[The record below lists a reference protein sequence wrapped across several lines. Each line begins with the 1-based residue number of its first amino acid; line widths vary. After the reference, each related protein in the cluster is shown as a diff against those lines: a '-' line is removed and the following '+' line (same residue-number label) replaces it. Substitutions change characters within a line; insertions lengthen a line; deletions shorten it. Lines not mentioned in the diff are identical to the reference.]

1 MDVTLAAG
9 GRHLQ
14 AHKVVLSACSEYFQS
29 VFAANPC
36 QHPVV
41 ILKDVAFEDLETVV
55 KFMYHGIVNVSSDK
69 LPAVLNTADALQI
82 KGLEKTNELM
92 APYLASGS
100 GSLSR
105 SSQNLLSVPGHGSTR
120 QPSTESMPEY
130 LQRSRS
136 DAGYYPH
143 RALSAESRGLSFDS
157 RLEVARPKR
166 VLTPPLSP
174 SHSHEHLS
182 GNFARKKFRAR
193 SENTSSSFST
203 SVEQSREE
211 SPTSGSGAGAKLE
224 VTPASH
230 PVSPSRPGASSDS
243 SSYHTDTEHIA
254 KKKRAMF
261 QVSFLFFQISI

>member
-1 MDVTLAAG
+1 MYCVLQAESLVDVTLAAG

-36 QHPVV
+36 QVRCSCAVHGHDIAPSLQHPVV
-41 ILKDVAFEDLETVV
+41 ILKDVAFDDLETVV

-92 APYLASGS
+92 APYLAGA
-100 GSLSR
+100 GGGAR
-105 SSQNLLSVPGHGSTR
+105 AGADHRNLLSVPGAGR

-143 RALSAESRGLSFDS
+143 RAHSADTGES
-157 RLEVARPKR
+157 
-166 VLTPPLSP
+166 
-174 SHSHEHLS
+174 S
-182 GNFARKKFRAR
+182 GRTAAAVTRCPQ
-193 SENTSSSFST
+193 E
-203 SVEQSREE
+203 
-211 SPTSGSGAGAKLE
+211 PE
-224 VTPASH
+224 VTASTLEAGWRWRG
-230 PVSPSRPGASSDS
+230 PSGC
-243 SSYHTDTEHIA
+243 
-254 KKKRAMF
+254 
-261 QVSFLFFQISI
+261 